1 MKKFFFILSF
11 FSCIRAMQETEKKL
25 ALLPPEMLEEMRQK
39 KVKKDAYST
48 HINFDK
54 PVIFSTNHT
63 QIHYSETPEEQPCF
77 NVLGWHD
84 LASGLMNF
92 EYNKDENQR
101 LNNIVAYDIKCTND
115 VHMDGPNDSGCIII
129 GTNRAIESPDGD
141 TIDYKSNY
149 CLVSRHNAKKNTH
162 VCWCNPQ
169 NARFERVQFRSDP
182 KLCAITAL
190 ALYKKTN
197 VFSVAYTMDNSQYV
211 EVYNADNI
219 EAPILRW
226 QYSFCLV
233 NPDDAIKKI
242 SIITPNLL
250 VALSKVGHFMILGIN
265 KDQTITKVTQH
276 FKKPQTTFCDT
287 VNSLSRFLLFLCKS

>member
-197 VFSVAYTMDNSQYV
+197 VFSVIIQVLSFRLLGRRIFKM
-211 EVYNADNI
+211 
-219 EAPILRW
+219 APIHHHFELLGW
-226 QYSFCLV
+226 QESKITVRFGIISLILCLI
-233 NPDDAIKKI
+233 ALMTLKI
-242 SIITPNLL
+242 
-250 VALSKVGHFMILGIN
+250 
-265 KDQTITKVTQH
+265 
-276 FKKPQTTFCDT
+276 
-287 VNSLSRFLLFLCKS
+287 R